1 MRTRSKKL
9 STTDGGRNKF
19 VAATKKIHAF
29 ALACISYQ
37 TPPNQSELAQVEN
50 LAMIVPAKQEAQ
62 KNFQAGSKI
71 RSLALF
77 TSRTFYHLYSGH
89 NLEAD
94 MSVATIF
101 SIPQPTIQL
110 PQDHLF
116 KESYFGEKKVILAR
130 NYYGTVID

>member
-50 LAMIVPAKQEAQ
+50 LAMMMYQRNKKQ
-62 KNFQAGSKI
+62 KNFQGAK
-71 RSLALF
+71 
-77 TSRTFYHLYSGH
+77 
-89 NLEAD
+89 
-94 MSVATIF
+94 
-101 SIPQPTIQL
+101 
-110 PQDHLF
+110 
-116 KESYFGEKKVILAR
+116 
-130 NYYGTVID
+130 